1 MTTSGYLLQM
11 KNISKFFPGVHA
23 LDSVHLDVKR
33 GEVHALMGENGAG
46 KSTLMKCLIGIQ
58 PVSSGEIIFD
68 GKKLPAHYT
77 TAEALSWGISMIHQE
92 LSPVAERPIMENIWL
107 GREPLYRTGL
117 VNHKKMYE
125 MTKNV
130 LEQVNLKEDPKTKVG
145 ALTVAKMQMIEI
157 AKAISYDAKLI
168 IMDEP
173 TSALTDRE
181 IEKLFEVIRKLKNE
195 GKSIIYITHKLDE
208 IAQITD
214 SVSIFRDGHFIATHA
229 TKDLS
234 MEQMITEM
242 VGRTVGTMFP
252 KIPCPIGEEI
262 LSVENL
268 SDGKHFFDVSF
279 SLRKGEILGLAGLV
293 GAGRTEIIET
303 IFGIRRAVSGTVKI
317 NGKEVHIKKP
327 RDAIKQKI
335 ALLTE
340 DRRLSGIFPVLP
352 VSDNMIMAHIDH
364 YINKFGFLSKAGI
377 LHDCSNYVQSIEIKT
392 PGIGQQIQF
401 LSGGNQQKVLI
412 ARWLLTEPDILF
424 LDEPTRGID
433 VGAKAEIHKFI
444 SMLAGQGKAIIMVSS
459 EMPEI
464 LGMSDRIV
472 VVAEGRITGILENNN
487 LTQDT
492 IMAYASNKAD
502 LAV

>member
-1 MTTSGYLLQM
+1 MSDGNYILQM
-11 KNISKFFPGVHA
+11 KNISKLFPGVRA

-68 GKKLPAHYT
+68 GRQLPQHYT

-125 MTKNV
+125 MTKAV
-130 LEQVNLKEDPKTKVG
+130 LEQVHLQEDPKTKVG
-145 ALTVAKMQMIEI
+145 TLTVAKMQMVEI
-157 AKAISYDAKLI
+157 AKAVSYDAKLI

-181 IEKLFEVIRKLKNE
+181 RDQLFAVIRKLKSE
-195 GKSIIYITHKLDE
+195 GKSVIYITHKLDE

-214 SVSIFRDGHFIATHA
+214 TVSIFRDGHFIASHA
-229 TKDLS
+229 AKDLS

-242 VGRTVGTMFP
+242 VGRPVDTMFP
-252 KIPCPIGEEI
+252 KIPCPITEEI

-268 SDGKHFFDVSF
+268 SDGEHFSGISF

-303 IFGIRRAVSGTVKI
+303 IFGIRRAEAGTIKI
-317 NGKEVHIKKP
+317 NGKTVQIKNP
-327 RDAIKQKI
+327 RDAIKHKMAI
-335 ALLTE
+335 LTE

-352 VSDNMIMAHIDH
+352 VSDNMVMSHIDH
-364 YINKFGFLSKAGI
+364 YINRLGLLNKKSI
-377 LHDCSNYVQSIEIKT
+377 LKDCAEYVQSIEIKT
-392 PGIGQQIQF
+392 PGVAQQIQF

-433 VGAKAEIHKFI
+433 VGAKAEIHRFI

-472 VVAEGRITGILENNN
+472 VVAEGHITGILENKN

>member
-1 MTTSGYLLQM
+1 
-11 KNISKFFPGVHA
+11 
-23 LDSVHLDVKR
+23 
-33 GEVHALMGENGAG
+33 
-46 KSTLMKCLIGIQ
+46 
-58 PVSSGEIIFD
+58 
-68 GKKLPAHYT
+68 
-77 TAEALSWGISMIHQE
+77 
-92 LSPVAERPIMENIWL
+92 
-107 GREPLYRTGL
+107 
-117 VNHKKMYE
+117 
-125 MTKNV
+125 MTKAV
-130 LEQVNLKEDPKTKVG
+130 LEQVHLQEDPKTKVG
-145 ALTVAKMQMIEI
+145 TLTVAKMQMVEI
-157 AKAISYDAKLI
+157 AKAVSYDAKLI

-181 IEKLFEVIRKLKNE
+181 RDQLFAVIRKLKSE
-195 GKSIIYITHKLDE
+195 GKSVIYITHKLDE

-214 SVSIFRDGHFIATHA
+214 TVSIFRDGHFIASHA
-229 TKDLS
+229 AKDLS

-242 VGRTVGTMFP
+242 VGRPVDTMFP
-252 KIPCPIGEEI
+252 KIPCPITEEI

-268 SDGKHFFDVSF
+268 SDGEHFSGISF

-303 IFGIRRAVSGTVKI
+303 IFGIRRAEAGTIKI
-317 NGKEVHIKKP
+317 NGKTVQIKNP
-327 RDAIKQKI
+327 RDAIKHKM

-352 VSDNMIMAHIDH
+352 VSDNMVMSHIDH
-364 YINKFGFLSKAGI
+364 YINRLGLLNKKSI
-377 LHDCSNYVQSIEIKT
+377 LKDCAEYVRSIEIKT
-392 PGIGQQIQF
+392 PGVAQQIQF

-433 VGAKAEIHKFI
+433 VGAKAEIHRFI

-472 VVAEGRITGILENNN
+472 VVAEGHITGILENKN